1 MKRGIIVLVILMLGA
16 SVCSAETTWQLAPG
30 RSKLGFKVKHMVFM
44 DVKGRFK
51 EFQGQ
56 VTAPGDDLSQAQ
68 MRVTIAADSVYT
80 GISDRDRHLVG
91 ADFFNTAQYPEIT
104 FVSRQVV
111 KMDDPNEECYKII
124 GDLTMRGV
132 TRPIV
137 LMAKCLSMK
146 TLPNG
151 QTRMDLVATGTLNRF
166 DYQLQWNELLETGKA
181 IVGENVDLELKIAL
195 MK

>member
-1 MKRGIIVLVILMLGA
+1 MKRSIIFFVVLMLSA
-16 SVCSAETTWQLAPG
+16 PVCSAESTWQLAPG

-51 EFQGQ
+51 KFQGQ
-56 VTAPGDDLSQAQ
+56 VTVPGDDLTEAE
-68 MRVTIAADSVYT
+68 MHVTIAADSVYT
-80 GISDRDRHLVG
+80 GISDRDQHLIG
-91 ADFFNTAQYPEIT
+91 KDFFNTDQYPEIT

-111 KMDDPNEECYKII
+111 KVKDPTGECYKII

-132 TRPIV
+132 TKPIE

-151 QTRMDLVATGTLNRF
+151 RTRMDLVATGTLNRF
-166 DYQLQWNELLETGKA
+166 DYQLQWNEMLETGKA